1 MIDKKQLLED
11 AEWCESEARAWAGAD
26 KLVERHTRI
35 ASVLRRVA
43 EGQQAWRVGDPGEY
57 TPSIHMT
64 ENGALM
70 AAVYGPA
77 RYREVTPVLIVENKP

>member
-1 MIDKKQLLED
+1 VIDKKQLLED
-11 AEWCESEARAWAGAD
+11 AEWCIRARDGATNPPFVEHMERLEAYCRMM
-26 KLVERHTRI
+26 
-35 ASVLRRVA
+35 A